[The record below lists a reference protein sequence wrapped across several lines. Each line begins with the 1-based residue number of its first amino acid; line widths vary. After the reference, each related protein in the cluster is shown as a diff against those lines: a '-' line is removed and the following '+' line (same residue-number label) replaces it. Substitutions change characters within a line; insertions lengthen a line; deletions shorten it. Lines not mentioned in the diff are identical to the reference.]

1 MEPPPP
7 RRAPSSEPERRP
19 LESPG
24 EPLLIEVREAVLAWL
39 DAPYVDRRAFLKALV
54 KELSS
59 RGLYDDAIDDLENA
73 RHWTV
78 LLNEE
83 GLI

>member
-1 MEPPPP
+1 MEPP
-7 RRAPSSEPERRP
+7 RRAPSSEPERLP
-19 LESPG
+19 LGSPR
-24 EPLLIEVREAVLAWL
+24 EPLLIEVREAVLTWL

-59 RGLYDDAIDDLENA
+59 KGLYDDAIDAFENA
-73 RHWTV
+73 RHWAV

-83 GLI
+83 S